1 MVCKIFIFTKKIK
14 GRAMKKR
21 LFTPGPTPIP
31 EQVALALAQPII
43 HHRNPEFI
51 EIFSRVNENLK
62 YLFQTK
68 QDVYTLTSSGTGA
81 MEAAVANLLSSGDKA
96 IFVNGG
102 KFGERWG
109 EICKAYGV
117 EAIEIKIEWGRAV
130 TPEEI
135 ETELKRNPDVKAVFL
150 THSETSTGV
159 FTDVKEIAK
168 IVRENSNAV
177 TVVDGITSVGAHELY
192 MDEWGLDVVITGSQ
206 KGLMIPPGLSFIAL
220 SERAWEMVESSNLPK
235 YYFSLKKARKA
246 LQNGDTP
253 WTPGIALIV
262 ALDVALKMI
271 REEGLE
277 NIWRRHEKLSLAVR
291 EGCKALGLRLFGH
304 PPSHAVTAVYFPD
317 GIDKKEFQKVLK
329 YKYGITVAGGQE
341 HLKDKIFRISHL
353 GYYDELD
360 IVGVISALEMA
371 LKDVGYEGFNP
382 GDGVRAV
389 QKVFEEFES
398 VAEKRNE
405 DDEFPNCCH

>member
-1 MVCKIFIFTKKIK
+1 
-14 GRAMKKR
+14 MKKR
-21 LFTPGPTPIP
+21 LFTPGPTPVP
-31 EQVALALAQPII
+31 EGVLLAMAQPII

-81 MEAAVANLLSSGDKA
+81 METAVVNLLSSGEKA

-109 EICKAYGV
+109 QICKAYGV
-117 EAIEIKIEWGRAV
+117 DAIEVKVEWGRAV

-135 ETELKRNPDVKAVFL
+135 ESQLKKHPDVKVVFV

-159 FTDVKEIAK
+159 FTDVRTLAK
-168 IVRENSNAV
+168 VIHENSDAV
-177 TVVDGITSVGAHELY
+177 IVVDGITSVGAHEMY
-192 MDEWGLDVVITGSQ
+192 MDDWEIDVLITGSQ

-220 SERAWEMVESSNLPK
+220 SEKAWDMAERSNLPK
-235 YYFSLKKARKA
+235 YYFSLKKARSA
-246 LQNGDTP
+246 LKNGDTP
-253 WTPGIALIV
+253 WTPAIALIV

-277 NIWRRHEKLSLAVR
+277 NIWRRHKKLSLAVR
-291 EGCKALGLRLFGH
+291 EGCKAIGLNLFGE

-317 GIDKKEFQKVLK
+317 GINKKEFQKILK

-353 GYYDELD
+353 GYYDEMD
-360 IVGVISALEMA
+360 IVGVISAIEMA
-371 LKDVGYEGFNP
+371 LRDVGFNKFNP

-389 QKVFEEFES
+389 QRVFSDF
-398 VAEKRNE
+398 N
-405 DDEFPNCCH
+405 D

>member
-1 MVCKIFIFTKKIK
+1 
-14 GRAMKKR
+14 MKKR

-31 EQVALALAQPII
+31 ENVALAMAQPII

-81 MEAAVANLLSSGDKA
+81 MEAAVANLLSFGDKA

-109 EICKAYGV
+109 EICRAYGV
-117 EAIEIKIEWGRAV
+117 DEIEIKIEWGRAV
-130 TPEEI
+130 TPEEVRD
-135 ETELKRNPDVKAVFL
+135 ELKKHRDVKAVFV

-159 FTDVKEIAK
+159 FTDVKELAE
-168 IVRENSNAV
+168 VVHENSDAV
-177 TVVDGITSVGAHELY
+177 IVVDGITSVGAHELY
-192 MDEWGLDVVITGSQ
+192 MDDWGLDVVITGSQ

-220 SERAWEMVESSNLPK
+220 SEKAWKMVEKSNLPK

-253 WTPGIALIV
+253 WTPAIALIV

-271 REEGLE
+271 KDEGLE
-277 NIWRRHEKLSLAVR
+277 NIWKRHEKLSKAVR
-291 EGCKALGLRLFGH
+291 EGCKAIGLKLFGN

-353 GYYDELD
+353 GYYDEID

-371 LKDVGYEGFNP
+371 LAEVGFDEFKL
-382 GDGVRAV
+382 GDGVKAV
-389 QKVFEEFES
+389 QKVF
-398 VAEKRNE
+398 AEYEKIEVKQGGN
-405 DDEFPNCCH
+405 DEFLSCCH

>member
-1 MVCKIFIFTKKIK
+1 
-14 GRAMKKR
+14 MKKR
-21 LFTPGPTPIP
+21 LFTPGPTPVP
-31 EQVALALAQPII
+31 ENVALTMAQPII

-81 MEAAVANLLSSGDKA
+81 MEASVANLLSFGDKA
-96 IFVNGG
+96 VFVNGG

-109 EICKAYGV
+109 EICRAYGV

-130 TPEEI
+130 TPEEVRD
-135 ETELKRNPDVKAVFL
+135 ELRKHRDVKAVFV

-159 FTDVKEIAK
+159 FTDVKELAK
-168 IVRENSNAV
+168 VVHENSDALI
-177 TVVDGITSVGAHELY
+177 VVDGITSVGAHELY
-192 MDEWGLDVVITGSQ
+192 MDDWELDVVITGSQ

-220 SERAWEMVESSNLPK
+220 SEKAWGMVEKSNLPK
-235 YYFSLKKARKA
+235 YYFSLKKAKEA
-246 LQNGDTP
+246 LQGGDTP
-253 WTPGIALIV
+253 WTPAIALIV

-277 NIWRRHEKLSLAVR
+277 NIWKRHEKLSKAVR
-291 EGCKALGLRLFGH
+291 EGCKAIGLKLFGE

-353 GYYDELD
+353 GYYDEID

-371 LKDVGYEGFNP
+371 LMEVGFDEFNI

-389 QKVFEEFES
+389 QKVF
-398 VAEKRNE
+398 AEYERANVGQE
-405 DDEFPNCCH
+405 RDN

>member
-1 MVCKIFIFTKKIK
+1 
-14 GRAMKKR
+14 MKKR
-21 LFTPGPTPIP
+21 LFTPGPTPVP
-31 EQVALALAQPII
+31 ESVALAMAQPII

-81 MEAAVANLLSSGDKA
+81 MEAAVANLLSFGDKA

-109 EICKAYGV
+109 EICRAYGV
-117 EAIEIKIEWGRAV
+117 DAIEIKIEWGRAV
-130 TPEEI
+130 TPDEI
-135 ETELKRNPDVKAVFL
+135 KSALKKHPDTKAVFV

-159 FTDVKEIAK
+159 FTDVKELAK
-168 IVRENSNAV
+168 VIHDNSDAVIVI
-177 TVVDGITSVGAHELY
+177 DGITSVGAHELY
-192 MDEWGLDVVITGSQ
+192 MDEWNLDVVITGSQ

-220 SERAWEMVESSNLPK
+220 SDRAWSLVEKSNLPK

-253 WTPGIALIV
+253 WTPAIALIV

-271 REEGLE
+271 KEEGLE
-277 NIWRRHEKLSLAVR
+277 NIWRRHEKLSKAVR
-291 EGCKALGLRLFGH
+291 EGCKAIGLKLFGE
-304 PPSHAVTAVYFPD
+304 PPSHAVTAVCFPD
-317 GIDKKEFQKVLK
+317 GIDKKEFQKILK

-353 GYYDELD
+353 GYYDEID
-360 IVGVISALEMA
+360 IVGVISAIEMS
-371 LKDVGYEGFNP
+371 LIESGFEEFNP

-389 QKVFEEFES
+389 QSVFADFEKSKLAQNNNSEFLS
-398 VAEKRNE
+398 
-405 DDEFPNCCH
+405 CCH

>member
-1 MVCKIFIFTKKIK
+1 
-14 GRAMKKR
+14 MKKR
-21 LFTPGPTPIP
+21 LFTPGPTPVP
-31 EQVALALAQPII
+31 ENVALAMAQPII

-51 EIFSRVNENLK
+51 EIFARVNENLK

-81 MEAAVANLLSSGDKA
+81 MEAAVANLFSYGDKV

-109 EICKAYGV
+109 EICRAYGV
-117 EAIEIKIEWGRAV
+117 EAIEVKIEWGRAV

-135 ETELKRNPDVKAVFL
+135 KEQLKKYPDVKAVL
-150 THSETSTGV
+150 VTHSETSTGV
-159 FTDVKEIAK
+159 FTDVKELSR
-168 IVRENSNAV
+168 IVHENSDAV
-177 TVVDGITSVGAHELY
+177 IVVDGITSVGAHELY

-220 SERAWEMVESSNLPK
+220 SEKAWEMVESSNLPK
-235 YYFSLKKARKA
+235 YYFSLKKAKKA

-253 WTPGIALIV
+253 WTPAIALIV

-271 REEGLE
+271 KEEGLE
-277 NIWRRHEKLSLAVR
+277 NIWRRHEKLSKAVR
-291 EGCKALGLRLFGH
+291 EGCKAIGLKLFGE
-304 PPSHAVTAVYFPD
+304 PPSYAVTAVYFPD
-317 GIDKKEFQKVLK
+317 GIDKKEFQKTLK
-329 YKYGITVAGGQE
+329 YKYGVTVAGGQE

-353 GYYDELD
+353 GYYDEID
-360 IVGVISALEMA
+360 IIGVISAIEMA
-371 LKDVGYEGFNP
+371 LLESGFDEFNP

-389 QKVFEEFES
+389 QSVF
-398 VAEKRNE
+398 AEYEKSKLTQN
-405 DDEFPNCCH
+405 DDEKFLSCCH

>member
-1 MVCKIFIFTKKIK
+1 
-14 GRAMKKR
+14 MKKR
-21 LFTPGPTPIP
+21 LFTPGPTPVP
-31 EQVALALAQPII
+31 EGVLLAMAQPII

-81 MEAAVANLLSSGDKA
+81 MEAAVANMLSSGEKA

-109 EICKAYGV
+109 QICKAYGV
-117 EAIEIKIEWGRAV
+117 ETIEVKVEWGRAV

-135 ETELKRNPDVKAVFL
+135 ESQLKKHPDVKAVFV

-159 FTDVKEIAK
+159 FTDVRTLAK
-168 IVRENSNAV
+168 VIHENSDAV
-177 TVVDGITSVGAHELY
+177 IVVDGITSVGAHEMY
-192 MDEWGLDVVITGSQ
+192 MDDWEIDVLITGSQ

-220 SERAWEMVESSNLPK
+220 SEKAWDMAERSNLPK
-235 YYFSLKKARKA
+235 YYFSLKKARSA
-246 LQNGDTP
+246 LKNGDTP
-253 WTPGIALIV
+253 WTPAIALIV

-277 NIWRRHEKLSLAVR
+277 NIWRRHKKLSLAVR
-291 EGCKALGLRLFGH
+291 EGCKAIGLNLFGE

-317 GIDKKEFQKVLK
+317 GINKKEFQKILK
-329 YKYGITVAGGQE
+329 YKYGITVASGQE

-353 GYYDELD
+353 GYYDEMD
-360 IVGVISALEMA
+360 IVGVISAIEMA
-371 LKDVGYEGFNP
+371 LRDVGFNKFNP

-389 QKVFEEFES
+389 QRVFSDF
-398 VAEKRNE
+398 N
-405 DDEFPNCCH
+405 D

>member
-1 MVCKIFIFTKKIK
+1 
-14 GRAMKKR
+14 MKKR
-21 LFTPGPTPIP
+21 LFTPGPTPVP
-31 EQVALALAQPII
+31 ENVALAMAQPII

-68 QDVYTLTSSGTGA
+68 RDVFTLTSSGTGA
-81 MEAAVANLLSSGDKA
+81 MEAAVVNLLSPGDKA

-117 EAIEIKIEWGRAV
+117 NAVEIKIEWGRAV
-130 TPEEI
+130 APEEI
-135 ETELKRNPDVKAVFL
+135 ESELKKNPDTKAVFL

-168 IVRENSNAV
+168 VVRESSDAV
-177 TVVDGITSVGAHELY
+177 VVVDGITSVGAHEMY
-192 MDEWGLDVVITGSQ
+192 MDDWGLDVVITGSQ
-206 KGLMIPPGLSFIAL
+206 KGLMIPPGLSFIAV
-220 SERAWEMVESSNLPK
+220 SEKAWKMVEESKLPK
-235 YYFSLKKARKA
+235 FYFSLKKAKKA
-246 LQNGDTP
+246 LESGDTP
-253 WTPGIALIV
+253 WTPAIALIV

-277 NIWRRHEKLSLAVR
+277 NIWKRHEKLSLAVR
-291 EGCKALGLRLFGH
+291 EGCKALGLKLFGY

-353 GYYDELD
+353 GYYDEID

-371 LKDVGYEGFNP
+371 LMDSGFDKFNP
-382 GDGVRAV
+382 GDGVKAV
-389 QKVFEEFES
+389 QKVFAGFEEKL
-398 VAEKRNE
+398 VQKDNN
-405 DDEFPNCCH
+405 DEMLSCCH

>member
-1 MVCKIFIFTKKIK
+1 
-14 GRAMKKR
+14 MKKR
-21 LFTPGPTPIP
+21 LFTPGPTPVP
-31 EQVALALAQPII
+31 ENVLLAMAQPII

-81 MEAAVANLLSSGDKA
+81 MESAVANLLSFGDKA

-109 EICKAYGV
+109 EICKSYGV
-117 EAIEIKIEWGRAV
+117 DAIEVKIEWGRAV

-135 ETELKRNPDVKAVFL
+135 ESQLKKNPDVKAVFV

-159 FTDVKEIAK
+159 FTDVKTLAK
-168 IVRENSNAV
+168 VVHDNSDAV
-177 TVVDGITSVGAHELY
+177 IVVDGISSVGAHEMY
-192 MDEWGLDVVITGSQ
+192 MDDWGLDVVVTGSQ

-220 SERAWEMVESSNLPK
+220 SEKAWDMVEKSNLPK
-235 YYFSLKKARKA
+235 YYFGLKKARSA
-246 LQNGDTP
+246 LKNGDTP
-253 WTPGIALIV
+253 WTPAIALIV
-262 ALDVALKMI
+262 ALDIALKMI

-277 NIWRRHEKLSLAVR
+277 NMWRRHKKLSLAVR
-291 EGCKALGLRLFGH
+291 EACKAIGLNLFGE

-329 YKYGITVAGGQE
+329 YNYGVTVAGGQE

-353 GYYDELD
+353 GYYDEID
-360 IVGVISALEMA
+360 IVGVISAIEMA
-371 LKDVGYEGFNP
+371 LKDVGFDKFNP

-389 QKVFEEFES
+389 QRVFSEF
-398 VAEKRNE
+398 N
-405 DDEFPNCCH
+405 D